1 MYSLQIR
8 GCVDKYSYVYVFSV
22 ENMRNAKLKDVR
34 NEWRTSRYVR
44 THTRIHSSSSVL
56 TRTYI
61 TSTGWDVSKLSIWQ
75 SVDEGVGLLILRC
88 VVDMS
93 KL

>member
-1 MYSLQIR
+1 ME
-8 GCVDKYSYVYVFSV
+8 DKQVC
-22 ENMRNAKLKDVR
+22 
-34 NEWRTSRYVR
+34 
-44 THTRIHSSSSVL
+44 
-56 TRTYI
+56 TYI
-61 TSTGWDVSKLSIWQ
+61 TCTGWDVSKLSIWQ

>member
-1 MYSLQIR
+1 MYFHTMFVLSVFSLQIR

-44 THTRIHSSSSVL
+44 THTRICSVL
-56 TRTYI
+56 TLT
-61 TSTGWDVSKLSIWQ
+61 V
-75 SVDEGVGLLILRC
+75 GVA
-88 VVDMS
+88 VMFH
-93 KL
+93 